1 MAPPRT
7 AAVVGSGCAGLAAAH
22 TLASRGVRV
31 TLFEAASSIGGH
43 ADTRQVEGVDVD
55 VGFMV
60 FNRVTYP
67 NMARAA
73 RGRPNPKSAI
83 GSLPVPCAP
92 RSVVMRSPSGRAGAA
107 RL

>member
-7 AAVVGSGCAGLAAAH
+7 AAVVGSGCAGLAAADA
-22 TLASRGVRV
+22 LASRGVRV
-31 TLFEAASSIGGH
+31 TLFEAADRLGGH

-67 NMARAA
+67 NMARAL
-73 RGRPNPKSAI
+73 SAK
-83 GSLPVPCAP
+83 PEP
-92 RSVVMRSPSGRAGAA
+92 
-107 RL
+107 

>member
-7 AAVVGSGCAGLAAAH
+7 AAVVGSGCAGLAAASA
-22 TLASRGVRV
+22 LASRGVRV
-31 TLFEAASSIGGH
+31 TLFEAAPRIGGH

-67 NMARAA
+67 NMAR
-73 RGRPNPKSAI
+73 G
-83 GSLPVPCAP
+83 P
-92 RSVVMRSPSGRAGAA
+92 RKAEPQP
-107 RL
+107 